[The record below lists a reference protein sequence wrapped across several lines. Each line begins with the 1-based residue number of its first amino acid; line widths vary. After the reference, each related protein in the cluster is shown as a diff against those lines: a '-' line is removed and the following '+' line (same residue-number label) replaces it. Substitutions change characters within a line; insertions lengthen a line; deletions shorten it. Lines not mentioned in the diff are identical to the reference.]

1 MSQSNY
7 RPGSAPQ
14 RPTARYTGGSA
25 ARQPAN
31 NRQRRPAPRSGN
43 FLSGLLRWLRSDL
56 GKLIIGGAIAITAA
70 FFLQIFLPSGIVF
83 TSQTHTNAAVTAIS
97 EIYSQGPLRINEIMT
112 SNRDTLTEEDGSS
125 PDWIEIAN
133 IGDKTVSLEGYSL
146 AKTMDAT
153 QVFTF
158 PAVSLEPGQFLV
170 VEADSRLRTDSPA
183 ALHAPFRLSSSGD
196 TLMLFN
202 AGGTAVDTVNIPALN
217 SDQSY
222 ARRDRALWESSSLP
236 TPGTANTEEGYRAL
250 TEPDGNTPVILT
262 EIMAVNAAAHRDE
275 NGEYYDYI
283 ELYNRSSEPVDM
295 TGWYLSDDVFAP
307 RMWSLPELTLQP
319 GERLIVFASALD
331 RKEDP
336 AHLHANFALNSE
348 RETVVLADPAGR
360 VMDKTSYDVLKAD
373 SVWQRGEDGTWSV
386 SYTPTP
392 GN

>member
-1 MSQSNY
+1 MM
-7 RPGSAPQ
+7 
-14 RPTARYTGGSA
+14 T
-25 ARQPAN
+25 
-31 NRQRRPAPRSGN
+31 RPAR
-43 FLSGLLRWLRSDL
+43 
-56 GKLIIGGAIAITAA
+56 
-70 FFLQIFLPSGIVF
+70 
-83 TSQTHTNAAVTAIS
+83 
-97 EIYSQGPLRINEIMT
+97 
-112 SNRDTLTEEDGSS
+112 
-125 PDWIEIAN
+125 
-133 IGDKTVSLEGYSL
+133 
-146 AKTMDAT
+146 
-153 QVFTF
+153 
-158 PAVSLEPGQFLV
+158 PAWST
-170 VEADSRLRTDSPA
+170 R
-183 ALHAPFRLSSSGD
+183 
-196 TLMLFN
+196 
-202 AGGTAVDTVNIPALN
+202 GTTVDTVNIPALN

-262 EIMAVNAAAHRDE
+262 EIMAVNASAHRDE

-283 ELYNRSSEPVDM
+283 ELYNRSSAPVDM

-373 SVWQRGEDGTWSV
+373 SVWQRGEGGTWSV